1 MTGQMLF
8 TPFILVYFLSIVL
21 YVAYVFLLYGNVYTR
36 GVINKY
42 KLICFV
48 RLDAPYGEGYTP

>member
-8 TPFILVYFLSIVL
+8 TPFILVYSLSIVL

-36 GVINKY
+36 AVINKY
-42 KLICFV
+42 KLIWFV
-48 RLDAPYGEGYTP
+48 RLDAPYGKGCSG